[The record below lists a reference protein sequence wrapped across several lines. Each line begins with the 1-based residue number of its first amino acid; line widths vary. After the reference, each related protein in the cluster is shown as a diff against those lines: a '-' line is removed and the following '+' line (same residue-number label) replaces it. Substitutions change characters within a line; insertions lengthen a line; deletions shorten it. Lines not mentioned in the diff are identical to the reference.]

1 MKKLAIFG
9 GKPAFD
15 TPRHVGRPNLADKDK
30 IMQALGSVISSR
42 WLTNNGPRVQKFEEQ
57 ICHELAVDQCVAVA
71 NGTLGLE
78 IAARALMP
86 TLGEV
91 IMPSFTFVATA
102 HALAWQGY
110 TPIFADIDP
119 YTHVLDLKSIES
131 KITMRTV
138 GILGV
143 HLWGTPCIPDEL
155 YKLARLH
162 NLKLIFDAAHA
173 FMCGPEGDFIGH
185 YGDCEVFSFHAT
197 KFVNAVEGGA
207 ITTSNTF
214 LARRLRRMRNF
225 GFAGDGTHGVEALGL
240 NAKMSELHAAVGLA
254 NIEASQ
260 SFIEWNYNNYA
271 GYMVGLDHS
280 DIRLYP
286 LCAQGNFQ
294 YIVIELLGELSA
306 DVLASVLKAENV
318 LARRYFSP
326 PCHLMAPYKKD
337 GQTLPATELVA
348 SRTLVLPTGL
358 AMTQGEVAKVCEIV
372 RYCVDHVEEVSKGV
386 QHG

>member
-1 MKKLAIFG
+1 
-9 GKPAFD
+9 
-15 TPRHVGRPNLADKDK
+15 
-30 IMQALGSVISSR
+30 
-42 WLTNNGPRVQKFEEQ
+42 
-57 ICHELAVDQCVAVA
+57 
-71 NGTLGLE
+71 
-78 IAARALMP
+78 MP
-86 TLGEV
+86 KLGEV
-91 IMPSFTFVATA
+91 ILPSFTFVATA
-102 HALAWQGY
+102 NALAWQGY

-119 YTHVLDLKSIES
+119 ETHVLDIKDVEA

-143 HLWGTPCIPDEL
+143 HLWGTPCIPEEL
-155 YKLARLH
+155 AKLAYLH

-173 FMCGPEGDFIGH
+173 FMCGPEGNRIGH

-197 KFVNAVEGGA
+197 KFVNSVEGGA

-214 LARRLRRMRNF
+214 LAKRLRRMRNF
-225 GFAGDGTHGVEALGL
+225 GFAGDGTPEVSILGI
-240 NAKMSELHAAVGLA
+240 NAKMSELHAAVGLT
-254 NIEASQ
+254 NLDEAP
-260 SFIEWNYNNYA
+260 SFIEWNSNNYA
-271 GYMVGLDHS
+271 AYMVGLDHS

-294 YIVIELLGELSA
+294 YVVIELLGELSA

-326 PCHLMAPYKKD
+326 PCHLMEPYRKD

-372 RYCVDHVEEVSKGV
+372 RYCVDHVVEVSKGV
-386 QHG
+386 